1 MDLKW
6 TRRLAMGLSLVALN
20 VVGCAQ
26 ERDPINRV
34 QADALSK
41 DFFVGKLADP
51 SDDPEF
57 FWRNFV
63 VDGSEAQSMVGIGSW
78 GAVDRIRWEITE
90 NLLIARKSYE
100 ISPGADGKGI
110 IGKNPA
116 DGLIMAAYPITKHF
130 DVKKAYNPST
140 GEDLNIVE
148 ENTSDRV
155 WYQRTHMRVDWSINV
170 VESPIWFDMFLGKI
184 FGDISVTPIAY
195 YVNDRSHP
203 DAPHFEPDKGYF
215 DITNKFWVEPESTRM
230 WGMNIP
236 TCLIMGLYTGAAVDS
251 CDKQE
256 AVVRSSYWKVDSVPS
271 AADFEPFENTY
282 ANLDILGNPGG
293 LGDSYTVG
301 IVTPP
306 RIDWDPQYGYR
317 DPGMHRNMHVH
328 NIWKQSHI
336 LTGSCTTDE
345 QCGGGACIAVAD
357 GGGAKAC
364 TIPCN
369 YDNQAESANVPGTN
383 AQCEIT
389 QSIVG
394 NGGNAETVALTPG
407 SQCSARN
414 WCTLPVRNRTVKPI
428 GYWMNKET
436 PAELSDPFQTD
447 GTTDVRQGQGPTEHM
462 IESWNQLMR
471 FSVAKAREVECRRTG
486 GGDRATCMAQYFETD
501 GSLNATQEM
510 VQMGAWLID
519 KVKPMEDVIVTC
531 HNPVRS
537 YDNEICGER
546 GYEARVGDIRHNFL
560 YYWPYASRA
569 PWGGIANWNADPL
582 TGMIIGASAT
592 TMGRS
597 ATYAAAMVRDIIM
610 VANGELTFEDITDG
624 TPAQLYKRRLQNGH
638 SPETFTKAEL
648 KQRVDNID
656 PLHAAAQVA
665 GKPLAGATPKEK
677 SLEMLKMRT
686 NRVAGIGP
694 ASTSHLEYDAIAE
707 KVRGSVFEAQM
718 ITPNWVLDAAGMN
731 PKQTKLSD
739 VMDIVSPLR
748 GMDHAQ
754 TEYMQQMIDLRMQAR
769 GVCFPDIYASNVGNL
784 DVQGVSKFFLAKY
797 SDENILANFPDLAGA
812 DALTI
817 SRKRAELIYTELWQE
832 TYKGIQLHEVGHS
845 LGMLHQFS
853 SSYDSLNFLPQY
865 WQLRA
870 NEAALTGA
878 DSTGSGANC
887 KGNPNQD
894 GTVCMGPRYL
904 DPETP
909 DELGQGAESRPGI
922 SYFGHT
928 STMEYQN
935 ERFFENVGLGQYDM
949 LTMNALYGRVLQ
961 AFDRDRGYSD
971 AETAPFAYRNWTQ
984 LTEDNLAVWSNPDII
999 KDIPVSSGKGQ
1010 PLPGGGNGL
1019 PGANI
1024 FGTSEF
1030 LQGMHYTEQARRLK
1044 VFDPARCREATEEER
1059 NLGQW
1064 RVVHGKVCAPPP
1076 KDYAFWR
1083 DFENGTPP
1091 SNEISE
1097 PLLKWRVN
1105 PNVATAP
1112 GAIRWPY
1119 RWGVTSN
1126 SYPHTNPSDA
1136 GADIYEVTRSTI
1148 EKFDYQYPF
1157 TYFRRK
1163 NRDWAYF
1170 RIPSRIS
1177 RGFYERLRAF
1187 HWSMAIDAGR
1197 LGALISP
1204 DEPFATQFGFSPQ
1217 DVDEVNAGI
1226 YKILGEADDWGRP
1239 QAMAANEIFNAITRA
1254 FLMPQI
1260 GNFGTCDPGP
1270 GQTQGLLDADCGGGG
1285 NKSLVVDAST
1295 GRYIDPD
1302 FQGDAN
1308 GGGSWDYQ
1316 AYVNWAGYTF
1326 EKSDASRALTDGRAV
1341 FFTISRENY
1350 LDGRN
1355 VNVNFR
1361 TDMPQAID
1369 RLLGGV
1375 LSSDFET
1382 VAPYVVGG
1390 SAIETSPVLTTN
1402 LFGDNPSRPAGAR
1415 ALFPNVGYKQ
1425 QVGTLVFAHIFA
1437 RLNGDL
1443 TLSNKMRIWIDGQT
1457 SFGGNIPD
1465 AEQARFYNPESGLT
1479 YIAKKYGPDQ
1489 VMGKTVDKGIAS
1501 RMLRTANLLL
1511 AKAYQVDGGSANP
1524 VLDQYGQVNVQRDA
1538 NGQPILISAVYAQEY
1553 RSFVGLL
1560 DAASQLSN
1568 MVGYGPFNGWGG
1580 IDLN

>member
-1 MDLKW
+1 MDLRW

-20 VVGCAQ
+20 VVGCAE

-90 NLLIARKSYE
+90 DLLIARKAYA
-100 ISPGADGKGI
+100 ISDGADNKGNI
-110 IGKNPA
+110 DNGPA

-130 DVKKAYNPST
+130 DVKKAYNPQT

-155 WYQRTHMRVDWSINV
+155 WNQRTHMRVNWSINI

-184 FGDISVTPIAY
+184 FGDITVTPIAY
-195 YVNDRSHP
+195 YVNDPNHP
-203 DAPHFEPDKGYF
+203 DAPHFDAKQGYF
-215 DITNKFWVEPESTRM
+215 DITNKFWVEPEATYM
-230 WGMNIP
+230 WGQSIP
-236 TCLIMGLYTGAAVDS
+236 ACIIMGLYTGAAVDS

-282 ANLDILGNPGG
+282 ANLDIIGNPGG
-293 LGDSYTVG
+293 LGDSFQVG

-306 RIDWDPQYGYR
+306 RIDWDPQYGYTDASMKR
-317 DPGMHRNMHVH
+317 HMHVH
-328 NIWKQSHI
+328 NIWKQSHT
-336 LTGSCTTDE
+336 LTGSCTSDA
-345 QCGGGACIAVAD
+345 QCGGGACLPIAD

-369 YDNQAESANVPGTN
+369 SKNQNEGGVAGTN
-383 AQCEIT
+383 QQCDQVT
-389 QSIVG
+389 QSLVG
-394 NGGNAETVALTPG
+394 NGGKVETIQLQPG
-407 SQCSARN
+407 SQCSTRN
-414 WCTLPVRNRTVKPI
+414 WCTLPVRSRTVKPI

-436 PAELSDPFQTD
+436 PAELSDPFQSSDPEFTSKN
-447 GTTDVRQGQGPTEHM
+447 GEDVRQGQGPTENL

-486 GGDRATCMAQYFETD
+486 GERQACMDQYFETT
-501 GSLNATQEM
+501 GPLQANQEM
-510 VQMGAWLID
+510 VQFGGWSID
-519 KVKPMEDVIVTC
+519 QVKPMEDVVVTC

-537 YDNEICGER
+537 YDNPICGER

-582 TGMIIGASAT
+582 TGMILGASAT

-610 VANGELTFEDITDG
+610 VANGELTFDDITDG
-624 TPAQLYKRRLQNGH
+624 TPAQLYERRLQNGH
-638 SPETFTKAEL
+638 TPQTFTKAEL

-656 PLHAAAQVA
+656 PLHAASQV
-665 GKPLAGATPKEK
+665 GGGLTGANPKEK
-677 SLEMLKMRT
+677 LDDMMKMRKE
-686 NRVAGIGP
+686 RIAGLGP
-694 ASTSHLEYDAIAE
+694 ASTSHLEYEAIAD
-707 KVRGSVFEAQM
+707 KVRGSVYEAQM

-731 PKQTKLSD
+731 PKDTKLSD

-754 TEYMQQMIDLRMQAR
+754 TESLKQLIDLRMQAR
-769 GVCFPDIYASNVGNL
+769 GVCFPDIYAGNVGNM
-784 DVQGVSKFFLAKY
+784 DVQGVAKFFLAKY
-797 SDENILANFPDLAGA
+797 SDENIMQNFPDLQGA

-817 SRKRAELIYTELWQE
+817 SRKRADLIYTQLWKE

-845 LGMLHQFS
+845 LGMLHQFA

-870 NEAALTGA
+870 NEAPLTGEA
-878 DSTGSGANC
+878 STGAAANC
-887 KGNPNQD
+887 KGNPTQD
-894 GTVCMGPRYL
+894 GNTCMGPRYL
-904 DPETP
+904 DPETD
-909 DELGQGAESRPGI
+909 DELGQGNESRPGI

-935 ERFFENVGLGQYDM
+935 ERFFETVGLGQYDM
-949 LTMNALYGRVLQ
+949 LTMNVLYGRLLQ
-961 AFDRDRGYSD
+961 SFDRDRGYSD
-971 AETAPFAYRNWTQ
+971 AETKPFAYRHWTQ
-984 LTEDNLAVWSNPDII
+984 LTEDNLVVWQNTNLRDVQVP
-999 KDIPVSSGKGQ
+999 GKG
-1010 PLPGGGNGL
+1010 PINVG
-1019 PGANI
+1019 
-1024 FGTSEF
+1024 FKDTF
-1030 LQGMHYTEQARRLK
+1030 LQSMHYTEQARRLK
-1044 VFDPARCREATEEER
+1044 AFDPARCREATQEEKDKAE
-1059 NLGQW
+1059 W
-1064 RVVHGKVCAPPP
+1064 RIVHGKVCAGPP

-1083 DFENGTPP
+1083 DFENGNPGDV
-1091 SNEISE
+1091 SYINE
-1097 PLLKWRVN
+1097 PLVKWRVN
-1105 PNVATAP
+1105 PNVSTAP
-1112 GAIRWPY
+1112 GAVRWPF

-1136 GADIYEVTRSTI
+1136 GADIYEVTKSTI

-1170 RIPSRIS
+1170 NIPSRVS

-1187 HWSMAIDAGR
+1187 HWSMAIDAARFGG
-1197 LGALISP
+1197 LL
-1204 DEPFATQFGFSPQ
+1204 EPGDVPGFTPQ
-1217 DVDEVNAGI
+1217 EIDAANVDLFKMLA
-1226 YKILGEADDWGRP
+1226 EADDWGRP
-1239 QAMAANEIFNAITRA
+1239 QAMAANDIFSSITRA

-1260 GNFGTCDPGP
+1260 GNYGTCDAAPGATTP
-1270 GQTQGLLDADCGGGG
+1270 LLDADCGGGG
-1285 NKSLVVDAST
+1285 SKSLIIDAST

-1302 FQGDAN
+1302 FKGDAD

-1316 AYVNWAGYTF
+1316 NYVNWAGYTF

-1361 TDMPQAID
+1361 SDMPQAID

-1375 LSSDFET
+1375 LSADFET

-1390 SAIETSPVLTTN
+1390 TALETSPVLTTN
-1402 LFGDNPSRPAGAR
+1402 LFGDTPTRPANAR
-1415 ALFPNVGYKQ
+1415 VLFPNVGYKQ

-1443 TLSNKMRIWIDGQT
+1443 TLSNKMRIWIDGQA
-1457 SFGGNIPD
+1457 SPGANIPD
-1465 AEQARFYNPESGLT
+1465 AQQARFYNPESGFT
-1479 YIAKKYGPDQ
+1479 YIAKKYGDDV

-1501 RMLRTANLLL
+1501 RMLRTANMLL
-1511 AKAYQVDGGSANP
+1511 ARAYEVDGGDKNP
-1524 VLDQYGQVNVQRDA
+1524 TLDQYGAVNVILDA
-1538 NGQPILISAVYAQEY
+1538 NGQPILRSAVYAQEY
-1553 RSFVGLL
+1553 RAFVGLL
-1560 DAASQLSN
+1560 DAATQLSS
-1568 MVGYGPFNGWGG
+1568 MIGYGPFNGWGS
-1580 IDLN
+1580 IDLD